1 VALFSGGENMPVVQV
16 SLLEGRTT
24 EQKRNIAKRIT
35 QTLVE
40 EAGANEQGVVV
51 TFVDL
56 PTDSYASGGMLI
68 CDKRAKKDS

>member
-1 VALFSGGENMPVVQV
+1 VALFYRREKMPVVQV

-40 EAGANEQGVVV
+40 EAGANEQGIVV

-56 PTDSYASGGMLI
+56 PMDSYASGGMLI
-68 CDKRAKKDS
+68 CDKRAKKDL